1 MAVQT
6 HFLNSIQMGEFKNT
20 SEREDTYFS
29 RDLKPLCD
37 NLGLYFQ
44 IRDDLANLYS
54 KGGKSIFPQRDKCSN
69 CLSSIVKLIESNAFY
84 LY

>member
-1 MAVQT
+1 MW
-6 HFLNSIQMGEFKNT
+6 EFKNT
-20 SEREDTYFS
+20 SERENAYFS

-54 KGGKSIFPQRDKCSN
+54 KEVSPYFHEQMNLN
-69 CLSSIVKLIESNAFY
+69 CLSSLFKRIKSKIFY
-84 LY
+84 LYLQT